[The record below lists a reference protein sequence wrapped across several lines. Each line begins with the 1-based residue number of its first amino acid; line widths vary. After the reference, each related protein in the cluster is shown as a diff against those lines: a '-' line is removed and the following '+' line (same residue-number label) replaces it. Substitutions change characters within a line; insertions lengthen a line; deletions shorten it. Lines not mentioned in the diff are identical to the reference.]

1 MSAWERNWQMAVG
14 PLGIEGADF
23 ELQKHPD
30 SPIDIYTMK
39 IKTCGYADEWSRCKF
54 VSFGSYFVPW
64 GAAKLP
70 PYDPT
75 KKEQYELAIDAWL
88 KKVTSAA
95 ARLEG
100 ELDHLVEPEEED
112 EGVQGDVTE
121 LIVAPISVTMLVA
134 KKSVLLPDGRLRDM
148 LVVCARS
155 KIFDK
160 PIVVGSGDGTGH
172 GNPNP

>member
-64 GAAKLP
+64 GATKLP

-75 KKEQYELAIDAWL
+75 KKE
-88 KKVTSAA
+88 
-95 ARLEG
+95 
-100 ELDHLVEPEEED
+100 
-112 EGVQGDVTE
+112 
-121 LIVAPISVTMLVA
+121 
-134 KKSVLLPDGRLRDM
+134 
-148 LVVCARS
+148 
-155 KIFDK
+155 
-160 PIVVGSGDGTGH
+160 
-172 GNPNP
+172 